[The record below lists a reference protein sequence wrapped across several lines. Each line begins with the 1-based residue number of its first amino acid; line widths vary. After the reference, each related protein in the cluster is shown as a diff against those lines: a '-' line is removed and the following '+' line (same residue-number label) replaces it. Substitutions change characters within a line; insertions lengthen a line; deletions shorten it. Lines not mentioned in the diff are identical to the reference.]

1 VGVHDRAKH
10 LSFRSDTRLATSL
23 RRPPLGTAFRS
34 RLRRQIGRDI
44 TNKCHERL
52 PDIMHIS
59 GCAAVVMI
67 YATLVPA
74 DLPMTMLVA
83 MTGTLVTYAVM
94 GMARAWFEDVDC
106 T

>member
-1 VGVHDRAKH
+1 
-10 LSFRSDTRLATSL
+10 
-23 RRPPLGTAFRS
+23 
-34 RLRRQIGRDI
+34 
-44 TNKCHERL
+44 
-52 PDIMHIS
+52 MHIS